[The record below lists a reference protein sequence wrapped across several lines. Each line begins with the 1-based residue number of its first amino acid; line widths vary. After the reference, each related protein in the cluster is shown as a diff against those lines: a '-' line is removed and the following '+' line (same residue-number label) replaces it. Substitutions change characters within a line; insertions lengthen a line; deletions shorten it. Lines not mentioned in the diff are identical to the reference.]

1 MDRNNKIVPHK
12 ALALSLKKGEDAR
25 MADTMR
31 QNLLKWQQIGL
42 RERKDYITL
51 RRGGAVQIEEGQQV
65 FQVNFFAYNGK
76 KKTVEVM
83 LKPTEYEVLE
93 LAERNHFIELTVKHE
108 NAKSIIYFSH
118 DGNFVAMGSKESFVA
133 KNGSVYIVSRCGHLY
148 NELSLQKMYT

>member
-1 MDRNNKIVPHK
+1 
-12 ALALSLKKGEDAR
+12 
-25 MADTMR
+25 MANTMR

-42 RERKDYITL
+42 REGKDYITL
-51 RRGGAVQIEEGQQV
+51 RRGGAVQIEAQQQT
-65 FQVNFFAYNGK
+65 FEVNFFAYNGK

-83 LKPTEYEVLE
+83 LSPKEYEVLE
-93 LAERNHFIELTVKHE
+93 LGERNHFIELTVQRG

-148 NELSLQKMYT
+148 NELPLQKMYM